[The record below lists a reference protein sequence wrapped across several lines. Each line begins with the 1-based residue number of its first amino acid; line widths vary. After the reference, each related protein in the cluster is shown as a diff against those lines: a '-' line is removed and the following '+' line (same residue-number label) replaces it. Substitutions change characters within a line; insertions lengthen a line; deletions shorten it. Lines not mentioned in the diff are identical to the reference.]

1 MFLSQLDH
9 TTTTSR
15 SAWFPRYFQPI
26 FQKSIRKLRRLKT
39 EGITVTGFGDFR
51 RWALAS
57 RSPSPVTKIKLT
69 NPEQRRKWQKPNKF
83 AMLDK
88 NRPRKDKN
96 TNRIYEARISNI
108 VSLTESVERRVNL
121 FEMLCQPVK
130 ERRIKSFQLIPVCFL
145 ITQKKEGEIR
155 NKKIIT
161 AEKGEET
168 RTWATKKC

>member
-1 MFLSQLDH
+1 MLLSQLDN

-15 SAWFPRYFQPI
+15 SAWFTRYFQPI

-88 NRPRKDKN
+88 NRLRKDKN
-96 TNRIYEARISNI
+96 TGRIYEARIKKYNG
-108 VSLTESVERRVNL
+108 VAKRMNL
-121 FEMLCQPVK
+121 FELFMSTRERK
-130 ERRIKSFQLIPVCFL
+130 ENKELSTHPCLLSDYSEKRRRN
-145 ITQKKEGEIR
+145 QKQENNYSGKR
-155 NKKIIT
+155 RRDMNLSN
-161 AEKGEET
+161 
-168 RTWATKKC
+168 

>member
-1 MFLSQLDH
+1 MLLSQLDH

-15 SAWFPRYFQPI
+15 SAWFTHYFQPI

-96 TNRIYEARISNI
+96 TGRIYEARIRNI
-108 VSLTESVERRVNL
+108 VSLTESVAKRMNL
-121 FEMLCQPVK
+121 FELFMSTRERK
-130 ERRIKSFQLIPVCFL
+130 EN
-145 ITQKKEGEIR
+145 KELS
-155 NKKIIT
+155 T
-161 AEKGEET
+161 HP
-168 RTWATKKC
+168 CLLSD

>member
-1 MFLSQLDH
+1 MLLSQLDH

-15 SAWFPRYFQPI
+15 SAWFTRYFQPI

-96 TNRIYEARISNI
+96 TGRIYEARIRNI
-108 VSLTESVERRVNL
+108 VSLTESVAKRMNL
-121 FEMLCQPVK
+121 FELFMSTSERKKNK
-130 ERRIKSFQLIPVCFL
+130 ELSTHPCLL
-145 ITQKKEGEIR
+145 SDYS
-155 NKKIIT
+155 
-161 AEKGEET
+161 EKGRRNQKQENNYSGK
-168 RTWATKKC
+168 RRRDMNLSN

>member
-1 MFLSQLDH
+1 MLLSQLDH

-15 SAWFPRYFQPI
+15 SAWFTNYFQPI

-57 RSPSPVTKIKLT
+57 RCPSPVTKIKLT

-96 TNRIYEARISNI
+96 TGRIYEARIRNI
-108 VSLTESVERRVNL
+108 VSLTESVAKRMNL
-121 FEMLCQPVK
+121 FELFMSTRERK
-130 ERRIKSFQLIPVCFL
+130 EN
-145 ITQKKEGEIR
+145 KELSTHPCLLSD
-155 NKKIIT
+155 NS
-161 AEKGEET
+161 EKGRRNQKQENNYSGKRRRDT
-168 RTWATKKC
+168 NLSN

>member
-1 MFLSQLDH
+1 MLLSQLDH

-15 SAWFPRYFQPI
+15 SAWFTHYFQPI

-57 RSPSPVTKIKLT
+57 RSSSPVTKIKLT

-88 NRPRKDKN
+88 NWPRKDKN
-96 TNRIYEARISNI
+96 TGRIYEARIRNI
-108 VSLTESVERRVNL
+108 VSLTESVAKRMNL
-121 FEMLCQPVK
+121 FELFMSTSERKKNK
-130 ERRIKSFQLIPVCFL
+130 ELSTHPCLL
-145 ITQKKEGEIR
+145 SDYS
-155 NKKIIT
+155 
-161 AEKGEET
+161 EKGRRNQKQENNYSGK
-168 RTWATKKC
+168 RRRDMNLSN

>member
-1 MFLSQLDH
+1 MLLSQLDH

-15 SAWFPRYFQPI
+15 SAWFTNYFQPI

-96 TNRIYEARISNI
+96 TGRIYEARIRNI
-108 VSLTESVERRVNL
+108 VSLTESVAKRMNL
-121 FEMLCQPVK
+121 FELFMSTRERK
-130 ERRIKSFQLIPVCFL
+130 EN
-145 ITQKKEGEIR
+145 KELS
-155 NKKIIT
+155 T
-161 AEKGEET
+161 HPCLLSDLSEKGRRNQKQENNYSGK
-168 RTWATKKC
+168 RRRDMNLSN

>member
-15 SAWFPRYFQPI
+15 SAWFPHYFQPI
-26 FQKSIRKLRRLKT
+26 FQKSIRKLHRLKT

-57 RSPSPVTKIKLT
+57 RCPSPVTKIKLT

-96 TNRIYEARISNI
+96 TGRIYEARIRNI
-108 VSLTESVERRVNL
+108 VSLTESVAKRMNL
-121 FEMLCQPVK
+121 FELFMSTRERK
-130 ERRIKSFQLIPVCFL
+130 EN
-145 ITQKKEGEIR
+145 KELS
-155 NKKIIT
+155 T
-161 AEKGEET
+161 HPCLLFDYSEKGRRNQKQENNYSGKRRRDT
-168 RTWATKKC
+168 NLSN

>member
-1 MFLSQLDH
+1 MLLSQLDH

-15 SAWFPRYFQPI
+15 SAWFTNYFQPI

-57 RSPSPVTKIKLT
+57 RCPSPVTKIKLT

-96 TNRIYEARISNI
+96 TGRIYEARIRNI
-108 VSLTESVERRVNL
+108 VSLTESVAKRMNL
-121 FEMLCQPVK
+121 FELFMSTRERK
-130 ERRIKSFQLIPVCFL
+130 EN
-145 ITQKKEGEIR
+145 KELS
-155 NKKIIT
+155 T
-161 AEKGEET
+161 HPCLLSDYSEKGRRNQKQQNNYSGKRRRDT
-168 RTWATKKC
+168 NLSN

>member
-1 MFLSQLDH
+1 MLLSQLDH

-15 SAWFPRYFQPI
+15 SAWFTRYFQPI
-26 FQKSIRKLRRLKT
+26 SQKSIRKLRRLKT

-96 TNRIYEARISNI
+96 TGRIYEARIRNI
-108 VSLTESVERRVNL
+108 VSLTESVAKRMNL
-121 FEMLCQPVK
+121 FELFMSTSERKKNK
-130 ERRIKSFQLIPVCFL
+130 ELSTHPCLL
-145 ITQKKEGEIR
+145 SDYS
-155 NKKIIT
+155 
-161 AEKGEET
+161 EKGRRNQKQENNYSGK
-168 RTWATKKC
+168 RRRDMNLSN

>member
-1 MFLSQLDH
+1 MLLSQLDH

-15 SAWFPRYFQPI
+15 SAWFTRYFQPI

-51 RWALAS
+51 RWGLAS

-96 TNRIYEARISNI
+96 TGRIYEARIRNI
-108 VSLTESVERRVNL
+108 VSLTESVAKRMNL
-121 FEMLCQPVK
+121 FELFMSTSERKKNK
-130 ERRIKSFQLIPVCFL
+130 ELSTHPCLL
-145 ITQKKEGEIR
+145 SDYS
-155 NKKIIT
+155 
-161 AEKGEET
+161 EKGRRNQKQENNYSGK
-168 RTWATKKC
+168 RRRDMNLSN

>member
-1 MFLSQLDH
+1 MLLSQLDH

-15 SAWFPRYFQPI
+15 SAWFTRYFQPI

-57 RSPSPVTKIKLT
+57 RSPSPETKIKLT

-88 NRPRKDKN
+88 NQPRKDKN
-96 TNRIYEARISNI
+96 TGRIYEARIRNI
-108 VSLTESVERRVNL
+108 VSLTESVAKRMNL
-121 FEMLCQPVK
+121 FELFMSTSERKKNK
-130 ERRIKSFQLIPVCFL
+130 ELSTHPCLL
-145 ITQKKEGEIR
+145 SDYS
-155 NKKIIT
+155 
-161 AEKGEET
+161 EKGRRNQKQENNYSGK
-168 RTWATKKC
+168 RRRDMNLSN

>member
-1 MFLSQLDH
+1 MLLSQLDN

-15 SAWFPRYFQPI
+15 SAWFTRYFQPI

-96 TNRIYEARISNI
+96 TGRIYEARIRNI
-108 VSLTESVERRVNL
+108 VSLTESVAKRMNL
-121 FEMLCQPVK
+121 FELFMSTRERK
-130 ERRIKSFQLIPVCFL
+130 EN
-145 ITQKKEGEIR
+145 KELS
-155 NKKIIT
+155 T
-161 AEKGEET
+161 HP
-168 RTWATKKC
+168 CLLSD

>member
-1 MFLSQLDH
+1 MLLSQLDH

-15 SAWFPRYFQPI
+15 SAWFTRYFQPI

-96 TNRIYEARISNI
+96 TGRIYEARIRNI
-108 VSLTESVERRVNL
+108 VSLTESVAKRMNL
-121 FEMLCQPVK
+121 FELFMSTRERK
-130 ERRIKSFQLIPVCFL
+130 EN
-145 ITQKKEGEIR
+145 KELS
-155 NKKIIT
+155 T
-161 AEKGEET
+161 HP
-168 RTWATKKC
+168 CLLSD